1 MTTKTETTIP
11 DLDAKDK
18 KDKMKKD
25 AKDFLSVVISIFLI
39 AWIVYGMGGW
49 LVLAGV
55 PAISFW
61 EGVGIVTL
69 IRHFIHLIKKKSD
82 ND

>member
-1 MTTKTETTIP
+1 MTKKTETLFP
-11 DLDAKDK
+11 DLDEENK
-18 KDKMKKD
+18 KDEMKKTFT
-25 AKDFLSVVISIFLI
+25 KFLSVVIAIFLI
-39 AWIVYGMGGW
+39 AWIVYGMGAW

-55 PAISFW
+55 PAMSFW

-69 IRHFIHLIKKKSD
+69 IRHIIHLIKKKSD